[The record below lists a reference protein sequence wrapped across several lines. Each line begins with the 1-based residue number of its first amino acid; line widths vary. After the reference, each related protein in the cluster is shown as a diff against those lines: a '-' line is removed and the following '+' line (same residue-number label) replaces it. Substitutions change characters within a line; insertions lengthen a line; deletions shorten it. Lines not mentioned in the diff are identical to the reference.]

1 MRCDEQEKADAK
13 NDLETYI
20 YDAKEK
26 LWDDELEKVSTEE
39 QREEARDA
47 LSAAAEWLENEGVDV
62 GVQEYKYALLLPLS
76 RSLELDTDACCVC
89 LGRDKKAELFK
100 LANAILERKEELTK
114 RPVQVAM
121 LSYMLN
127 HSRSSLVGITEVIT
141 HDTHAPHDT
150 LF

>member
-1 MRCDEQEKADAK
+1 MVDCEHGVRRDEQEKADAK

-62 GVQEYKYALLLPLS
+62 GVQEYKYALPFPPPSPLS
-76 RSLELDTDACCVC
+76 LSLQLLTLMRVVC
-89 LGRDKKAELFK
+89 ASAGTR
-100 LANAILERKEELTK
+100 
-114 RPVQVAM
+114 RPSSSSWPTPSSSAR
-121 LSYMLN
+121 
-127 HSRSSLVGITEVIT
+127 RSSPSVPCRWPCSPTCSTTADLRSSVS
-141 HDTHAPHDT
+141 PR
-150 LF
+150 